1 MYLRILK
8 TVMPVI
14 TVAALHH
21 KLNVKI
27 DSALSRDKKIGH
39 KKDVENNQGKISV
52 LNTIIDFEAFKK
64 VHPGGEAVLDPRMS
78 GHDVTHLM
86 QKHVPFHFQHG
97 VISTLNDLINK
108 HEVAKGTLP
117 SLPSDVENAIAR
129 KLHDETIGPNDM
141 DHGGGNKEPILKGD
155 YSTFFNKDGT
165 TPNYF
170 RRGHGPEQ
178 GNPNEVIIEGI
189 DGKTRVINRA
199 RMVEREDL
207 VEVTKPIICAGASR
221 SGYIKDGKKV
231 SGISWGKQEV
241 MADGHIKQGA
251 DAIGNVSFN
260 VLPLSTLVESD
271 NKYLRSLLELLSYAG
286 WPVLEADKNF
296 VYILEGSDGYKAA
309 IHSCELKQA
318 FWDPS
323 ENRALI
329 DGPGFRQIKKLARI
343 TVRDEMSEEELSRV
357 LEDRLG
363 SPMKMLEGYVRQIL
377 AACPEYDAYV
387 LREEASKPPFG
398 FNHKMP
404 PSIKVWQQK
413 EEDGQIKIK
422 ALVFGSF
429 SASTIR
435 AVIQKQS
442 ERPREQAFDIQFFPN
457 SDSMGMVD
465 ISLPSEGVEKVT
477 LKANTSSNEHYFT
490 GDNRRGLYYL
500 AEPQT
505 LTFKSRGSHDGICI
519 ANDIETVFANY
530 H

>member
-1 MYLRILK
+1 
-8 TVMPVI
+8 MPVI

-21 KLNVKI
+21 KWNVKI
-27 DSALSRDKKIGH
+27 NSALPGDKKAGH
-39 KKDVENNQGKISV
+39 KKDVKNNQGKVSV
-52 LNTIIDFEAFKK
+52 LNTIIDFIAFKK
-64 VHPGGEAVLDPRMS
+64 VHPGGEAVLDSRMS
-78 GHDVTHLM
+78 GYDVTHLM
-86 QKHVPFHFQHG
+86 KKHVPFHFQYG
-97 VISTLNDLINK
+97 VISTFNELISK
-108 HEVAKGTLP
+108 HEVAKGVLP
-117 SLPSDVENAIAR
+117 PLPLDIENDIAK
-129 KLHDETIGPNDM
+129 KLHGETIGPNDI
-141 DHGGGNKEPILKGD
+141 DHGGGNREPILKGG

-178 GNPNEVIIEGI
+178 GSPNEIIIEGI
-189 DGKTRVINRA
+189 DGKKRFIDRA
-199 RMVEREDL
+199 KMVLREDL

-241 MADGHIKQGA
+241 MTDGHIKQGA

-260 VLPLSTLVESD
+260 VLPLSALIESD
-271 NKYLRSLLELLSYAG
+271 NKHLRSMLALSSYAG
-286 WPVLEADKNF
+286 SPVLEADKNF

-309 IHSCELKQA
+309 IHSCELKHA

-343 TVRDEMSEEELSRV
+343 TVRHEMTEEELSRV

-363 SPMKMLEGYVRQIL
+363 SPMRMLEGYVRQIL

-413 EEDGQIKIK
+413 EEDGHIKIK

-429 SASTIR
+429 LASTIR

-442 ERPREQAFDIQFFPN
+442 ERPREQEFDIQFFPN

-465 ISLPSEGVEKVT
+465 ISLPSEGVQKVT

-505 LTFKSRGSHDGICI
+505 LTFKSKRSNDGIGF
-519 ANDIETVFANY
+519 ANDIEAVFANY

>member
-1 MYLRILK
+1 
-8 TVMPVI
+8 
-14 TVAALHH
+14 
-21 KLNVKI
+21 
-27 DSALSRDKKIGH
+27 
-39 KKDVENNQGKISV
+39 
-52 LNTIIDFEAFKK
+52 
-64 VHPGGEAVLDPRMS
+64 
-78 GHDVTHLM
+78 
-86 QKHVPFHFQHG
+86 
-97 VISTLNDLINK
+97 
-108 HEVAKGTLP
+108 
-117 SLPSDVENAIAR
+117 
-129 KLHDETIGPNDM
+129 
-141 DHGGGNKEPILKGD
+141 
-155 YSTFFNKDGT
+155 
-165 TPNYF
+165 
-170 RRGHGPEQ
+170 
-178 GNPNEVIIEGI
+178 
-189 DGKTRVINRA
+189 
-199 RMVEREDL
+199 
-207 VEVTKPIICAGASR
+207 
-221 SGYIKDGKKV
+221 
-231 SGISWGKQEV
+231 
-241 MADGHIKQGA
+241 
-251 DAIGNVSFN
+251 
-260 VLPLSTLVESD
+260 
-271 NKYLRSLLELLSYAG
+271 
-286 WPVLEADKNF
+286 
-296 VYILEGSDGYKAA
+296 
-309 IHSCELKQA
+309 
-318 FWDPS
+318 
-323 ENRALI
+323 NRALI